1 MQRRLSH
8 TPIHHSEAAP
18 PPGIPPGYVG
28 PAIVPGTGRAIFWT
42 GRVAIGMHYQ
52 RPDHQAFGHG
62 MQALQAALL
71 AA

>member
-1 MQRRLSH
+1 MSRLAF
-8 TPIHHSEAAP
+8 TPIHHSESAP

-28 PAIVPGTGRAIFWT
+28 PAVLPGTGQLIYWT
-42 GRVAIGMHYQ
+42 GRVQIGLLY
-52 RPDHQAFGHG
+52 RPPQHQPIGEG